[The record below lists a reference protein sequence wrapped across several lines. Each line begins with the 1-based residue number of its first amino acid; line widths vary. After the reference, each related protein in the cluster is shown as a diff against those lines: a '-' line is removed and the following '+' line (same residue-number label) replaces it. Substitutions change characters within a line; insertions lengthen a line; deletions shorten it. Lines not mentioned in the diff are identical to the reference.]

1 MFKFARPRPLTQR
14 CPPRRPATTTTS
26 RRPRVSQGVADFQA
40 KIDSGQIGT
49 SEDTRTGREHVAA
62 AHSAVT
68 ENAQELVKSIKA

>member
-1 MFKFARPRPLTQR
+1 M
-14 CPPRRPATTTTS
+14 PPALSGYHHHFPA
-26 RRPRVSQGVADFQA
+26 PRVSQGVADFQA